1 MKKKLTQ
8 TAKNYGVAFVAF
20 ITPLI
25 ITATLRRFSIN
36 SDLAIIYVGA
46 IMAAAWF
53 GGTAPGVLVAIL
65 FEIIVISLG
74 PKGATITRFII
85 AEVNRTILLVLLPI
99 LVGAR
104 RKAERNLRHQSEWL
118 EVTLSSIGEAVIA
131 TDIIGTVGFMNPLA
145 EGYTGWKMV
154 EAAGKPLDE
163 VFKIARKGEYPLL
176 EDDPATIMPETGAG
190 AIQEDV
196 ILTSRSGARRNIY
209 YNRSPIRNRR
219 SEITGSVLVFR
230 DVTEHEQLR
239 EQFRQ
244 AQKMEAIGRLAGG
257 VAHDFNNLL
266 TAIIGYSDLL
276 MRDVGVDA
284 NLRPK
289 VEEIGEAGRRAA
301 VLTSQLLAFSRK
313 QILQPRVLD
322 LNVVVKGI
330 EKMLVRLIGEDIDI
344 CTITRTSLGMVKAD
358 PGQIEQILMNLAVNA
373 RDAMPD
379 GGKLTIETANVELDE
394 AYSQT
399 HAEVTPGRYVML
411 AVSDTGHGMDAETQA
426 RMFEPFFTTKEK
438 GKGTGLG
445 LSTVFGIVKQSGG
458 HIWVYSEPGHGVVF
472 KIYFP
477 RVIDVV
483 VEETETETV
492 SVESLNGSETIM
504 LVEDDESVRELTRS
518 VLEMYGYSV
527 LGADHGAK
535 ALEAFGPLATAI
547 DLVITDVIMPQMNGA
562 ELVAKLKELHPQV
575 KVLYVSGYT
584 EEATIHRGVIDK
596 GVNFLQKPF
605 TPDTLAV
612 KVREVLDYK
621 FSEHSNGSE

>member
-1 MKKKLTQ
+1 MKKRLRQ
-8 TAKNYGVAFVAF
+8 TAKSYGIAFVAF

-25 ITATLRRFSIN
+25 ITAILRRFSIN
-36 SDLAIIYVGA
+36 SNLAIIFVGA

-53 GGTAPGVLVAIL
+53 GGTVPGVLVAIL
-65 FEIIVISLG
+65 FEIVAISQG
-74 PKGATITRFII
+74 PGGATMIKFVI
-85 AEVNRTILLVLLPI
+85 AEVNRSILLVLLPI

-131 TDIIGTVGFMNPLA
+131 TDINGGIGFMNPLA

-154 EAAGKPLDE
+154 EAAGKPLEE
-163 VFKIARKGEYPLL
+163 VFNIARKGEYPLL
-176 EDDPATIMPETGAG
+176 EDDPATIMPESGAG
-190 AIQEDV
+190 AIHEDV
-196 ILTSRSGARRNIY
+196 ILTSRSGAKKNIY

-276 MRDVGVDA
+276 MRDVGPDEK
-284 NLRPK
+284 LRPK
-289 VEEIGEAGRRAA
+289 IEEIGEAGRRAS

-322 LNVVVKGI
+322 LNDVVKGI
-330 EKMLVRLIGEDIDI
+330 EKMLARLIGEDIDI

-358 PGQIEQILMNLAVNA
+358 PGQMEQILMNLAVNA

-379 GGKLTIETANVELDE
+379 GGKLTIETANIELDE

-399 HAEVTPGRYVML
+399 HAEVTPGQYVML

-458 HIWVYSEPGHGVVF
+458 HIWAYSEPGHGVVF

-477 RVIDVV
+477 RVDDAV
-483 VEETETETV
+483 VEEPETETGAA
-492 SVESLNGSETIM
+492 ESLDGSETIM

-518 VLEMYGYSV
+518 VLEIYGYSV
-527 LGADHGAK
+527 LGADRGAK

-605 TPDTLAV
+605 TPDSLAR
-612 KVREVLDYK
+612 KVRHVLDHKIAEY
-621 FSEHSNGSE
+621 SNGVE